1 MITRAMALVTLLTIV
16 QLAQGLALW
25 LKLVEGSL
33 YTLGHVGLGFL
44 TFLIMLGIA
53 YSARKS
59 GHASA
64 SDITFA
70 LALYIIQ
77 GAFGLAIL
85 AEGPAIVRSIHLFI
99 SFFTVAANASAL
111 SLSAIRQSRT

>member
-1 MITRAMALVTLLTIV
+1 MITKAMALITLLTIV
-16 QLAQGLALW
+16 QLAQGLALS
-25 LKLVEGSL
+25 LEIVEGNL

-44 TFLIMLGIA
+44 TFLILLGVA

-59 GHASA
+59 RHSSA
-64 SDITFA
+64 TDITFA

-85 AEGPAIVRSIHLFI
+85 AEGPAIVNSIHLFI
-99 SFFTVAANASAL
+99 SFFIVAANASAL